1 MAIIETRNL
10 RFCFKK
16 QEILQ
21 DLCLSVPEGSIYGY
35 LGLNGSG
42 KTTTIRLLLGLL
54 TPLQGQILFQG
65 KEFHEHRLSVLSE
78 VGVMVGAPS
87 YYADLTARENLQG
100 LDYMYR
106 IGENRVNEVLKLV
119 GLETAADKKVRKFST
134 GMKQR
139 LAIAMAVFHDPGI
152 LFLDEPMNGLDPE
165 GVHEIRHLLLRLHQE
180 GKTIF
185 CSSHILSEMDKICT
199 HIGILKDGQLKYEGT
214 LVDLLRKV
222 ERRIYVKCAD
232 AEALGAFL
240 KTHWVAFSFYIPGVV
255 SVITDTK
262 LTFQNLLNLLTA
274 SGVTIDTIESDAS
287 SLESVFLKII
297 SV

>member
-1 MAIIETRNL
+1 M
-10 RFCFKK
+10 
-16 QEILQ
+16 
-21 DLCLSVPEGSIYGY
+21 SVPEGSIYGY

-54 TPLQGQILFQG
+54 TPLQGKILFRG
-65 KEFHEHRLSVLSE
+65 KEFHEHCLSVLSE
-78 VGVMVGAPS
+78 VGVIVGAPS

-100 LDYMYR
+100 LDYIYR
-106 IGENRVNEVLKLV
+106 IGENRINEVLNLV
-119 GLETAADKKVRKFST
+119 GLETVADKKVRKFST

-139 LAIAMAVFHDPGI
+139 LAIAMAIFHDPGI

-165 GVHEIRHLLLRLHQE
+165 GVHEIRHLLLRLHQK

-240 KTHWVAFSFYIPGVV
+240 KTHGVAFSFYIPVPGVV

-274 SGVTIDTIESDAS
+274 SGVTIDAIESDAS
-287 SLESVFLKII
+287 SLESVFFKII